1 MTLYA
6 GISARYVN
14 SYHQNN
20 SLLFQ
25 FILVEFLEVY
35 TEIQKLDAL
44 CSRTPT
50 PLPNG
55 EDACREIE
63 NNIPSIQQILV
74 KLVGPTRDYMRLF
87 SWNFSEGLLSKLRTY
102 CSLFLQNADTDE
114 KELIAIQHYAE
125 KIWQTC
131 LQATDALHEIPQ
143 DRSSVFTALEKSSSA
158 MQRFA
163 KLITRLIHQFKDD
176 ENVIFFIMRNYK
188 IFDKLYGQRF
198 IIKLFTKIYPKG
210 MKDVQQLLVKKYSE
224 RGFENVLPYI
234 YNLVAEIETAQS

>member
-25 FILVEFLEVY
+25 FILVEFLEAY

-44 CSRTPT
+44 CSRTFV
-50 PLPNG
+50 PLLNG
-55 EDACREIE
+55 EDACRETE
-63 NNIPSIQQILV
+63 NKLPLIQQTLA

-87 SWNFSEGLLSKLRTY
+87 SWDFSEGLLSKLRTY

-125 KIWQTC
+125 KIWHMC
-131 LQATDALHEIPQ
+131 LQATEALQEIPE
-143 DRSSVFTALEKSSSA
+143 DRPAVFIALEKSSSA

-163 KLITRLIHQFKDD
+163 KLIARLIHQFKDD
-176 ENVIFFIMRNYK
+176 ENVIFFVMRNYK
-188 IFDKLYGQRF
+188 IFDKLYGARF
-198 IIKLFTKIYPKG
+198 IIKLFSKIYPKG

-234 YNLVAEIETAQS
+234 YNIVTEIETAQS